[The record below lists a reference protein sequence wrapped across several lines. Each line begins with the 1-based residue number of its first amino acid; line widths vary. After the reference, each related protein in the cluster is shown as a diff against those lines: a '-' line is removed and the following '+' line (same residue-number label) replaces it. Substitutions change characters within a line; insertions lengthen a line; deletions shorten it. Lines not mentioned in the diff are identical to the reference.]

1 MNLVM
6 TKSSR
11 VPPPT
16 VIAYLGRIL
25 PALSETFVIR
35 EVAALWQRG
44 LQVDLLSLYPPDPLG
59 IHPEIRD
66 LGLKVATIYEPRQP
80 RFWLRHLYY
89 LVTRPQRYSACLWR
103 YVLRPAGS
111 LKDRLRC
118 AFFFLM
124 APSAAWSLE
133 RQGIAHVHA
142 HFANTPASVALM
154 AAALTG
160 VPFSFMA
167 HAYDVFVDTLLL
179 PEKLQAAKFVA
190 TCSYFNVHYLRQHFP
205 EAHTA
210 RLEVVRYGLDPALYP
225 FRLRRQRQ
233 EPPVILGVG
242 RLVVTKGFHTLVA
255 AMAHLRDQGVAAQC
269 RIIGDGP
276 ESAHLQQ
283 QIADLQLQ
291 DRVQLLGRRL
301 PEETKAA
308 YEQADILVMPSCV
321 RNNDRDGI
329 PNVLLEAMAL
339 GVPVVSTYVS
349 GIPELVRPE
358 ETGLLVEPEDPPA
371 LAAAL
376 IRLLQD
382 PALGPQLASR
392 AREVVEQ
399 EFNIHHSA
407 ARLATLFHESGTGPE
422 QGSSR
427 RLGVTPPPLATSNQ

>member
-1 MNLVM
+1 MSLAM
-6 TKSSR
+6 TETR
-11 VPPPT
+11 PAVPQPG

-44 LQVDLLSLYPPDPLG
+44 LVVHLLSLYPPDPVS
-59 IHPEIRD
+59 IHPEIRN
-66 LGLKVATIYEPRQP
+66 LGLQVTTIYEPHRPQ
-80 RFWLRHLYY
+80 FWWRHLYY
-89 LVTRPQRYSACLWR
+89 LLARPRRYVSCLWR
-103 YVLRPAGS
+103 YVLRPAVGWQA
-111 LKDRLRC
+111 RLRC
-118 AFFFLM
+118 AYFFLM
-124 APSAAWSLE
+124 APAAAWNLE

-142 HFANTPASVALM
+142 HFANTPTSVALM

-160 VPFSFMA
+160 TPFSFMA

-190 TCSYFNVHYLRQHFP
+190 TCSYFNVDYLRQHFP
-205 EAHTA
+205 EAKTA
-210 RLEVVRYGLDPALYP
+210 RLEVVRYGLDPVLFP
-225 FRLRRQRQ
+225 FRRRTQRQ

-255 AMAHLRDQGVAAQC
+255 AMAHLRERGIPALC

-276 ESAHLQQ
+276 EYSQLQH
-283 QIADLQLQ
+283 QIAAWQLQ
-291 DRVQLLGRRL
+291 DRVELLGRRL

-349 GIPELVRPE
+349 GIPELVRHE
-358 ETGLLVEPEDPPA
+358 ETGLLVAAEDPPA

-376 IRLLQD
+376 ARLLQD
-382 PALGPQLASR
+382 PALAQRLAKR

-399 EFNIHHSA
+399 EFNIHLSA
-407 ARLATLFHESGTGPE
+407 ARLQELFASPTAARHI
-422 QGSSR
+422 
-427 RLGVTPPPLATSNQ
+427 